1 MKPEI
6 IRRFYPRDPR
16 CPMVGG
22 CNCGGPTTNI
32 PEEYLYEEDLKR
44 IKEWKEYKKQ
54 IEIKDKQSLEQ
65 VKNNPDPE
73 YPWGC
78 SPPAS
83 NYMEPQIH
91 CLCAQQLVIRD
102 KRNEKNN
109 YLAFTPSITP
119 TYTPAYTPSMTPRP
133 EGLTDPSGSRILAPS
148 IAPRPEGLTDPLG
161 SRTFTP
167 GITPLYSF
175 FVENENLILGGLALI
190 TIIIM
195 IIMFK
200 KFN

>member
-1 MKPEI
+1 MKQET

-22 CNCGGPTTNI
+22 CNCGGPTTDI

-54 IEIKDKQSLEQ
+54 REIKDKQSLEQ

-91 CLCAQQLVIRD
+91 CRCAQQLAMRD
-102 KRNEKNN
+102 KRDEKNN
-109 YLAFTPSITP
+109 YLAF
-119 TYTPAYTPSMTPRP
+119 TPSMTPRP
-133 EGLTDPSGSRILAPS
+133 EGLTDPKVSRGITPILAPS
-148 IAPRPEGLTDPLG
+148 ITPILAP
-161 SRTFTP
+161 S
-167 GITPLYSF
+167 ITPLYSLF
-175 FVENENLILGGLALI
+175 INNENLIFGGLALL
-190 TIIIM
+190 TIII
-195 IIMFK
+195 IILMFK
-200 KFN
+200 KFK